1 MDELD
6 VAAKRRR
13 RGAAMYCLL
22 FLEFIGTTEL
32 LVVLLFAL
40 IIFGP
45 RKLPELSRSLARALN
60 QMRAASDDFK
70 HTWEAEA
77 QREMEASATRTLP
90 AAEQSAA
97 TVLHTDPQ
105 HQDEEPA
112 SVEAHHTGQPFA
124 CEQAMHASAAG
135 TMLESQAAEL
145 RG

>member
-1 MDELD
+1 
-6 VAAKRRR
+6 
-13 RGAAMYCLL
+13 MYCLL

-32 LVVLLFAL
+32 FVVLLFAL

-45 RKLPELSRSLARALN
+45 RKLPELSRSLARAIN

-77 QREMEASATRTLP
+77 QRENEARAPHTLP

-97 TVLHTDPQ
+97 TVLHTDL
-105 HQDEEPA
+105 HHGDEEPA
-112 SVEAHHTGQPFA
+112 SVEALHAGQAFA
-124 CEQAMHASAAG
+124 CDPVVHASATGA
-135 TMLESQAAEL
+135 MLESQAAEL